1 MSTATQTNLQSDG
14 ALERDAEA
22 LHEALSGLV
31 RLYQFRDRGQIC
43 CFDVSV
49 PQCYGLES
57 LVREGPLTLGEL
69 AERLYV
75 EKSTA
80 SRIVDALERKGY
92 VARAPHPGDGRALR
106 LTATPA
112 GGRLVKKIRTS
123 LIADAKAVLADL
135 SPGFRREAARLLV
148 GLTEA
153 AAERLGRG
161 PGGRDEGATC
171 AAPAAVDVSC
181 SPQQGR
187 ER

>member
-1 MSTATQTNLQSDG
+1 MVITAQSVEPERD
-14 ALERDAEA
+14 LERDAEE

-112 GGRLVKKIRTS
+112 GRRLVKKIRAS
-123 LIADAKAVLADL
+123 LIEDAKAVLADL
-135 SPGFRREAARLLV
+135 SPAFRREAAQFLV

-153 AAERLGRG
+153 ATERLGRG
-161 PGGRDEGATC
+161 PGGHSEDATC
-171 AAPAAVDVSC
+171 AAPADVGVSC
-181 SPQQGR
+181 SPRQGR
-187 ER
+187 KR